1 MPKRSRRLFAVSV
14 VVFIA
19 TLALLGACT
28 GGPSDEGGEAG
39 PAAAIEGFDASPDAG
54 FAPEARLD
62 LAIVSEPGATR
73 TAALELIGSD
83 DPDVRIA
90 AVYALSVTLR
100 AEDAEVL
107 APLLQADD
115 PRERVLV
122 AAAMLAVA
130 DPRAVPILIDA
141 LVEDAALPF
150 GSPPARV
157 WEKARFALLQ
167 FTGQDLG
174 LRDAATASEAA
185 ATIPA
190 WESWWQGAGSS
201 FEIVPVPDP
210 FGP

>member
-1 MPKRSRRLFAVSV
+1 MPKRSGRLVAAP

-19 TLALLGACT
+19 ALALLGACT
-28 GGPSDEGGEAG
+28 GGANGGAGDVG
-39 PAAAIEGFDASPDAG
+39 PAAAIEGFDASPGAG

-73 TAALELIGSD
+73 SAALELIGSD

-90 AVYALSVTLR
+90 AVYALSVTVQT
-100 AEDAEVL
+100 ADAEVL
-107 APLLQADD
+107 APLLEAAD
-115 PRERVLV
+115 PGERVLV
-122 AAAMLAVA
+122 AAAMLAVGDA
-130 DPRAVPILIDA
+130 RAVPVLIDA
-141 LVEDAALPF
+141 LAEDAALPF

-174 LRDAATASEAA
+174 LRDATTAAEAA

-190 WESWWQGAGSS
+190 WESWWVGAEAS
-201 FEIVPVPDP
+201 FAVVPAPDP
-210 FGP
+210 FGS